1 MLIDEVNQPI
11 PEGLHRGK
19 YCRRKSIQRLD
30 KIIKLG
36 GAVGEDYAVFNLSD
50 EKSSRKALLSKDNL
64 RLDELDLDTKA
75 DSATYSYYGK
85 LINKECKEKNIPTPY
100 PGAIGWAF
108 RYTKDRVRTV
118 NTLIYLL
125 AQRRTSEQ
133 FILNMKEVINVL
145 HGRANQGAAKIKKLT
160 EKIASMNP
168 EREIKRKTDAFNA
181 RMLLFKQREEAFQ
194 KQIDSLKRKETQM
207 QIEMKKLS
215 KDLAITK
222 KGKTDLERKYQ
233 VILNQKRAQETEYN
247 NIQQRLIS
255 KLNQDIST
263 SNVAIRQIGEIAL
276 LSNGKNQLERKSKNL
291 RKSTRDFLSEFI
303 EEQNQNH
310 IRDLQ
315 KVIAENEVISRQ
327 NDYLI
332 ERLEDTESELST
344 SISTVQL
351 KCRNQDW
358 TAHEAPSVFDFYYAK
373 LRDIFLKF
381 VPEAEDDVTMLLQS
395 FPNKEH
401 LVYSKVCRKFGITP
415 VPKYTG
421 VMERKTRSRVGEIN
435 PLKRLSLN
443 SISIPKDTFEK
454 KQDEQPFNIRFY
466 KESPAWVDDSDLD
479 CLSVELDKGWGF
491 AVGDYDRDGDYN
503 LERPS
508 QASVHYA
515 N

>member
-1 MLIDEVNQPI
+1 MDEVNQPI
-11 PEGLHRGK
+11 PEGLQRGK

-30 KIIKLG
+30 QIIKFG
-36 GAVGEDYAVFNLSD
+36 GAVGEDYAAFNLSD
-50 EKSSRKALLSKDNL
+50 EKSSTKALLSRDNL
-64 RLDELDLDTKA
+64 RLDELDVETKA

-125 AQRRTSEQ
+125 ARHRTSEQ
-133 FILNMKEVINVL
+133 FILNMKDVINVL
-145 HGRANQGAAKIKKLT
+145 HGRVNQGADKIKKLT
-160 EKIASMNP
+160 EKIDSMNP

-181 RMLLFKQREEAFQ
+181 RMLLFKQREEALQ

-263 SNVAIRQIGEIAL
+263 SNLDIRQIGEIAL
-276 LSNGKNQLERKSKNL
+276 LSTGRKKLEWKSKNP
-291 RKSTRDFLSEFI
+291 RKAARDLLEEFN

-310 IRDLQ
+310 ILDLQ

-327 NDYLI
+327 RDYLI

-344 SISTVQL
+344 SISTVQP
-351 KCRNQDW
+351 KYRNQDW
-358 TAHEAPSVFDFYYAK
+358 TAHEGPSVFDFYYAK
-373 LRDIFLKF
+373 IREIFLKN
-381 VPEAEDDVTMLLQS
+381 VPEAENDVTMLLQS

-401 LVYSKVCRKFGITP
+401 LVYTKVCRKFGITP

-421 VMERKTRSRVGEIN
+421 VMDRKTRSRLGEIN

-454 KQDEQPFNIRFY
+454 KHDEQPFNIRFY
-466 KESPAWVDDSDLD
+466 KESPAWVDENDLD
-479 CLSVELDKGWGF
+479 CLSVELDQGWGF
-491 AVGDYDRDGDYN
+491 AAGDYDRDGDYN
-503 LERPS
+503 LERQS
-508 QASVHYA
+508 QASVLHYA